1 MRQPDRLLID
11 FLLNLCSPR
20 INAWISSSMLQQKT
34 LDSLPCHPLVWTPMN
49 PIDLSPYKHNP
60 RILAWSQIQ
69 TKQETPAN
77 PRATSL
83 KPANGLKF
91 NLYLSY
97 SSLGSNKLRSI
108 PSSVSGSLLW
118 SPFPLWPHCQE
129 ITKNISSTFFS
140 LNSSQYLQTPRS
152 ATFLCEHTPL
162 AQQENRQHTGIK
174 LSKISWKKQKQRN
187 ESSANKDK
195 SR

>member
-1 MRQPDRLLID
+1 
-11 FLLNLCSPR
+11 
-20 INAWISSSMLQQKT
+20 MLQQKT
-34 LDSLPCHPLVWTPMN
+34 LGSLPCHPLVWTPMN
-49 PIDLSPYKHNP
+49 PIDLSPSKHHP
-60 RILAWSQIQ
+60 RLLAWSQIQ

-97 SSLGSNKLRSI
+97 PSLGSNKPRSI

-118 SPFPLWPHCQE
+118 SPFPLWPHYQE
-129 ITKNISSTFFS
+129 ITKNISSTFFF
-140 LNSSQYLQTPRS
+140 SQFIPVSQTPRS

-174 LSKISWKKQKQRN
+174 LSKISWNKQKQRN
-187 ESSANKDK
+187 ESSANKNK

>member
-1 MRQPDRLLID
+1 MRQPDRLLTD
-11 FLLNLCSPR
+11 FLLHLCSPR

-34 LDSLPCHPLVWTPMN
+34 LGSLPCHPLVWTPMN
-49 PIDLSPYKHNP
+49 PIDLSPSKHNP
-60 RILAWSQIQ
+60 RLLAWSQIQ

-97 SSLGSNKLRSI
+97 PSLGSNKPRSI

-118 SPFPLWPHCQE
+118 SPFPLWPHYQE
-129 ITKNISSTFFS
+129 ITKNISSTFFLS
-140 LNSSQYLQTPRS
+140 IHPSISD
-152 ATFLCEHTPL
+152 
-162 AQQENRQHTGIK
+162 
-174 LSKISWKKQKQRN
+174 SKISNLSLWTHSLSPARKQTTHRHQTLQN
-187 ESSANKDK
+187 FME
-195 SR
+195 

>member
-1 MRQPDRLLID
+1 MRQPDRLLTD

-20 INAWISSSMLQQKT
+20 INASISSMLQQKT
-34 LDSLPCHPLVWTPMN
+34 LGSLPCHCLVWNPMN
-49 PIDLSPYKHNP
+49 PIDLSPSKHNP
-60 RILAWSQIQ
+60 RLLAWSQIQ

-97 SSLGSNKLRSI
+97 PFLGSNKPRSI

-118 SPFPLWPHCQE
+118 SPFPLWPHYQE

-140 LNSSQYLQTPRS
+140 LNSSQYLRLQDQQPFSVNTLPQPSKKTDNTQASNSPKFHGRNRNKE
-152 ATFLCEHTPL
+152 TK
-162 AQQENRQHTGIK
+162 AQPTIK
-174 LSKISWKKQKQRN
+174 I
-187 ESSANKDK
+187 
-195 SR
+195 